1 MSPHAVS
8 NFVGDLIEM
17 AKAFEDLPKVQAE
30 LGEIKADNDKLHQT
44 VMEREQAIQDYKATI
59 DDLQR
64 KVRDLEVARDDAELR
79 FLEADDKLHG
89 VAKAFQVALEAMD
102 GADKVIEQ
110 ATTKPELTPEP
121 KQDER
126 VADPTP
132 AQAEATIGSTNSSEA
147 IGSTEPSWAS
157 PHSHDAPPAG
167 QSEADPTMNANS
179 GGSSS
184 EQTSATSSATE
195 DATSDKPKPGPYA
208 NKRYYDHQFYVNRE
222 QWLAGGGS
230 EADYDWRP
238 ISTTHSGR
246 FA

>member
-89 VAKAFQVALEAMD
+89 VAKAFQVALEAVD
-102 GADKVIEQ
+102 HADKVMEQ
-110 ATTKPELTPEP
+110 AIAKPEPTPEP
-121 KQDER
+121 VEVK
-126 VADPTP
+126 P
-132 AQAEATIGSTNSSEA
+132 
-147 IGSTEPSWAS
+147 
-157 PHSHDAPPAG
+157 G
-167 QSEADPTMNANS
+167 QSEADPTSTAHQEA
-179 GGSSS
+179 GATTRDVP
-184 EQTSATSSATE
+184 EQDTAPLA
-195 DATSDKPKPGPYA
+195 KPGPYS

-238 ISTTHSGR
+238 ERPAFGH
-246 FA
+246 